1 MSRRR
6 SDLILHGPVTEAI
19 VLGRREGK
27 SPDVE
32 ALKAR
37 FPEVADELEE
47 FVREYL
53 KTERLFKEVVRLEI
67 ARTLEDIAASVLDG
81 DLIEAEVLRER
92 YRFVTERFR
101 DKTIPELLAAIRE
114 ALPDRTTGDG

>member
-19 VLGRREGK
+19 VLGLREGK

-37 FPEVADELEE
+37 FPEVADEIEE
-47 FVREYL
+47 FVRQYL
-53 KTERLFKEVVRLEI
+53 ETERLFKEVVRLEI
-67 ARTLEDIAASVLDG
+67 TRTLEDIAASVLG
-81 DLIEAEVLRER
+81 GELIEAEVLRER
-92 YRFVTERFR
+92 YRFVTDRFR
-101 DKTIPELLAAIRE
+101 DKAIPELLAAIRD
-114 ALPDRTTGDG
+114 ALSDRTGDG

>member
-37 FPEVADELEE
+37 FPEVADELEV

-53 KTERLFKEVVRLEI
+53 ETERLFKEVLRLEI
-67 ARTLEDIAASVLDG
+67 TRTLEDVAASVLDG
-81 DLIEAEVLRER
+81 DLIEAKVLSER
-92 YRFVTERFR
+92 YRFVTDRFR
-101 DKTIPELLAAIRE
+101 DKAIPELLAAIRE
-114 ALPDRTTGDG
+114 ALPDRIGDG